1 MRESI
6 VGDCPTVTVQDH
18 SSLPL
23 TDDIVHD
30 AQLSAAD
37 RYSPLAC
44 SRMSGRPLTHPSGE
58 P

>member
-6 VGDCPTVTVQDH
+6 VGDCPAVTVQDH

-23 TDDIVHD
+23 TDDMVHD

-44 SRMSGRPLTHPSGE
+44 SRMSGSPLTQGSI
-58 P
+58 